1 VSERKVASRLGKKEK
16 EKEKEK
22 TLCFTQSKTQP
33 VDKIQS

>member
-33 VDKIQS
+33 VDRI